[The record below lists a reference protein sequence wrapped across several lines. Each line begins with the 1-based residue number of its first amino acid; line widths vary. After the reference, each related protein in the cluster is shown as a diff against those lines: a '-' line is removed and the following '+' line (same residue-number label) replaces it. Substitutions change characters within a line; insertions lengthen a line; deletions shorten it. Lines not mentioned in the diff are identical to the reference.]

1 MTSGALAW
9 PLGFVLIRSLA
20 IIEAVRPSRAISSG
34 SGVAATHI
42 PAADARTGTRRA
54 VLVTGGA
61 IVRWHYCS
69 PWCWVRSP
77 FCRPSF
83 IEAGTP
89 RGRRSGQ
96 PIADPFMA
104 FLEDS
109 FWHRDGLPTVAAGR
123 LIALWLSAH
132 DPGEPWWHRGAS
144 GRVGA
149 VELSEQDRAEAE
161 QCIKAMGQALREAS
175 ERFLDLTPNQ
185 GAEVPRPD
193 TP

>member
-54 VLVTGGA
+54 ALVTGGA

-69 PWCWVRSP
+69 PWRWVRSP